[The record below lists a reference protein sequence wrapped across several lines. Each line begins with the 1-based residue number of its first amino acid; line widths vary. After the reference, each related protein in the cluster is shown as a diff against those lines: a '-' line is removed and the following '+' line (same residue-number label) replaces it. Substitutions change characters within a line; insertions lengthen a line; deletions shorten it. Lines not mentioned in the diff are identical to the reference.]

1 MTKFLFSFSLFIV
14 FALSANAQLVL
25 KVTSIPANTPASA
38 DIYAAG
44 NFNGWDAENASYQL
58 TPNTEGVL
66 QLILSPPSGIVE
78 FKFTRGGWETV
89 EGNANGGF
97 LPNRT
102 IQYNGG
108 EQIEELSILSWE
120 DLDGGNTGNSTAA
133 DNVSS
138 FNFYIPQL
146 NRDRKIWLY
155 LPPDYATSNKS
166 YPVLYV
172 HDGQNAY
179 DVATSAFGEWEID
192 ESLNTMFENGDEG
205 VIVVGIENGGINRL
219 NEYSPWI
226 NPNYGGGEGDEYMEF
241 IVETLKP
248 YIDENYRTL
257 SDRDHTGLLG
267 SSMGGL
273 ISMYGAIEY
282 QEVFSKAGVFS
293 PSFWF
298 TDECYTHVSNTGKE
312 ADMRIYLLAGQQ
324 ESASMVP
331 DLYAMYNTLYNAGFD
346 NDELFIVTHPDGQHS
361 EWYWRREFPAAYEWL
376 YANPITQTNEIA
388 FHNIHISPNPASD
401 ILKIE
406 HLYHFDKLTIKIFS
420 IDGQLIQVSTLG
432 QSKEV
437 DISYLAEG
445 TYIIN
450 IYSNKHLLISKK
462 IIIHR

>member
-1 MTKFLFSFSLFIV
+1 MTKSLFSFLLFIV
-14 FALSANAQLVL
+14 FALSANAQLIL

-44 NFNGWDAENASYQL
+44 NFNGWDAENASYKL

-66 QLILSPPSGIVE
+66 QLIFSPPTGTVE

-120 DLDGGNTGNSTAA
+120 DLDGGSTGNSTAA

-138 FNFYIPQL
+138 FDFYIPQL

-155 LPPDYATSNKS
+155 LPPDYATSNKN

-179 DVATSAFGEWEID
+179 DLATSAFGEWEID

-205 VIVVGIENGGINRL
+205 VIVVGIENGGVNRL
-219 NEYSPWI
+219 NEYSPWV

-248 YIDENYRTL
+248 HIDENYRTL
-257 SDRDHTGLLG
+257 SNRDNTGLLG

-282 QEVFSKAGVFS
+282 QEIFSKAGVFS

-298 TDECYTHVSNTGKE
+298 TDECYAHVSNTGKE
-312 ADMRIYLLAGQQ
+312 ADMRIYLLAGEQ

-346 NDELFIVTHPDGQHS
+346 NDELFIITHADGQHS

-376 YANPITQTNEIA
+376 FADLTTDLSNPA
-388 FHNIHISPNPASD
+388 FNKFNVSPNPAND
-401 ILKIE
+401 LLRVEGLQNYKDPKFQI
-406 HLYHFDKLTIKIFS
+406 YAV
-420 IDGQLIQVSTLG
+420 DGQLIQPPTFIQG
-432 QSKEV
+432 NEIN
-437 DISYLAEG
+437 ISFLQQG

-450 IYSNKHLLISKK
+450 VYSEEDLLLSKK
-462 IIIHR
+462 VVIQR